1 MSIYTVDRLDQNKEM
16 VRLFLWLEGHMSA
29 YLPLDLKQ
37 PLYWV
42 VHKKWNK
49 HHNIMQADRP

>member
-1 MSIYTVDRLDQNKEM
+1 MSIYTIDSLDQNKKM
-16 VRLFLWLEGHMSA
+16 VRMFLWLEGHMSA

-42 VHKKWNK
+42 VHKK
-49 HHNIMQADRP
+49 